1 MSDTPTGAWQCKRC
15 QGSEPRLDFNPWPG
29 ELGERLLQDICGNCW
44 KEWMGVQ
51 TKIINEYR
59 INVLHPEHK
68 AAVQQQCEI
77 FFGYREAPDQQG

>member
-1 MSDTPTGAWQCKRC
+1 
-15 QGSEPRLDFNPWPG
+15 
-29 ELGERLLQDICGNCW
+29 
-44 KEWMGVQ
+44 MGVQ

-77 FFGYREAPDQQG
+77 FFGYREAPEEQG